1 MEGKIV
7 EYIDAQ
13 KVITAICLGEKDG
26 KLHLLLPQNREITLN
41 KARVCL
47 VSREKFN
54 SNQPK
59 DLLIK
64 KLKEEITKRETLK
77 EEIDVVSL
85 WELLVSE
92 GGVYTPYS
100 LAEFYFPGTPSS
112 FQESALFR
120 ALFRE
125 KIHFKWRGDG
135 FEVLSPERVEE
146 IQRQRSIEE
155 ERERKITEASTWF
168 RAVWAGEDAVP
179 PAESEEYI
187 RLLKE
192 WCFWQEEAPQA
203 KITKEIIQRAG
214 LNKEEHPFLLLVK
227 LGVFSKHENILLHR
241 FRIPTRF
248 SEEIKAASQ
257 ILIKNKPAF
266 FLKRED
272 LRSIYTFTIDGPET
286 RDFDDALSFE
296 TKDGHYLVGVHIT
309 DLTPFIKAGDPLDE
323 EAKERGTT
331 VYLPDGRIPMFPEAI
346 SENLASLKKGEA
358 KPALSFLITLN
369 ADAEILD
376 YKIIPSII
384 EINRH
389 FTYEEVNNLLTEN
402 ETLHTLYQL
411 ALKLRAKRTAQG
423 GMVIAL
429 PELVILFLSENTI
442 EIRQRDP
449 EQPSRILVAE
459 FMILANY
466 LAASFMDKEG
476 VPGLYRFQLPPR
488 ERVMNGTSRSIF
500 TLYLQR
506 KLLNRSQWDTKPEFH
521 HIVGLDKY
529 TSVTSPLRRYIDLI
543 IQRQI
548 VHYLQKGEPLYSERE
563 FSSLIPQVEEILRR
577 VNTVCIQRLRY
588 WILTYLKQHVKEQT
602 EAYVLEEL
610 SRGYRLLLPD
620 YLLEA
625 DLNVGPGK
633 FRRGDK
639 VRIRIESVNPLK
651 ETLKVGLA

>member
-13 KVITAICLGEKDG
+13 KIVTAICLGEKNG
-26 KLHLLLPQNREITLN
+26 RLRLLTPQGREISLN
-41 KARVCL
+41 KTRVCL
-47 VSREKFN
+47 VSRERHN
-54 SNQPK
+54 LNQPR
-59 DLLIK
+59 DILIK
-64 KLKEEITKRETLK
+64 KLREEISQRETLK
-77 EEIDVVSL
+77 EEIDVVGL
-85 WELLVSE
+85 WELLASE
-92 GGVYTPYS
+92 GGVYTPS
-100 LAEFYFPGTPSS
+100 ALAEFYFPGTPSS
-112 FQESALFR
+112 LQESALFR

-125 KIHFKWRGDG
+125 KIHFKWKGDG

-155 ERERKITEASTWF
+155 KRERDISEAATWL
-168 RAVWAGEDAVP
+168 RAVWSGEDAGL
-179 PAESEEYI
+179 PARSEEYI

-203 KITKEIIQRAG
+203 KMAKEIIQRAG

-241 FRIPTRF
+241 FHIPTRF
-248 SEEIKAASQ
+248 SEEVKAASQ
-257 ILIKNKPAF
+257 VLIKNKPAF
-266 FLKRED
+266 FSKRED
-272 LRSIYTFTIDGPET
+272 LRSVYTFTIDGPET
-286 RDFDDALSFE
+286 KDFDDALTLE
-296 TKDGHYLVGVHIT
+296 TREGQYLVGVHIT
-309 DLTPFIKAGDPLDE
+309 DLTPFIKPGDPLDE
-323 EAKERGTT
+323 EARARGAT
-331 VYLPDGRIPMFPEAI
+331 VYLPDGRIPMFPESV
-346 SENLASLKKGEA
+346 SEHLASLKKGEA

-369 ADAEILD
+369 DEAEILD
-376 YKIIPSII
+376 YKIVPSII

-411 ALKLRAKRTAQG
+411 ALKLRTRRTTQG

-429 PELVILFLSENTI
+429 PEVLVLFLSENAI
-442 EIRQRDP
+442 EIKRRDP

-476 VPGLYRFQLPPR
+476 IPGLYRSQLPPR
-488 ERVMNGTSRSIF
+488 ERVMNGTSKNIF

-506 KLLNRSQWDTKPEFH
+506 KLLNRSRWDTKPEFH

-543 IQRQI
+543 VQRQI
-548 VHYLQKGEPLYSERE
+548 VHYLQEGEPLYPEKE
-563 FSSLIPQVEEILRR
+563 FLFIIPQLEEILRR
-577 VNTVCIQRLRY
+577 ANTVCVQRLKY
-588 WILTYLKQHVKEQT
+588 WILTYLKQHLKEQT

-625 DLNVGPGK
+625 DLNVRVGK

-639 VRIRIESVNPLK
+639 IRIRIEAVNPMK
-651 ETLKVGLA
+651 EALRVGLA

>member
-100 LAEFYFPGTPSS
+100 LAEFYFPSTPSS

-227 LGVFSKHENILLHR
+227 FGVFSKHENILLHR

-331 VYLPDGRIPMFPEAI
+331 VYLPDGRIPMF
-346 SENLASLKKGEA
+346 
-358 KPALSFLITLN
+358 
-369 ADAEILD
+369 
-376 YKIIPSII
+376 
-384 EINRH
+384 
-389 FTYEEVNNLLTEN
+389 
-402 ETLHTLYQL
+402 
-411 ALKLRAKRTAQG
+411 
-423 GMVIAL
+423 
-429 PELVILFLSENTI
+429 
-442 EIRQRDP
+442 
-449 EQPSRILVAE
+449 
-459 FMILANY
+459 
-466 LAASFMDKEG
+466 
-476 VPGLYRFQLPPR
+476 
-488 ERVMNGTSRSIF
+488 
-500 TLYLQR
+500 
-506 KLLNRSQWDTKPEFH
+506 
-521 HIVGLDKY
+521 
-529 TSVTSPLRRYIDLI
+529 
-543 IQRQI
+543 
-548 VHYLQKGEPLYSERE
+548 
-563 FSSLIPQVEEILRR
+563 
-577 VNTVCIQRLRY
+577 
-588 WILTYLKQHVKEQT
+588 
-602 EAYVLEEL
+602 
-610 SRGYRLLLPD
+610 
-620 YLLEA
+620 
-625 DLNVGPGK
+625 
-633 FRRGDK
+633 
-639 VRIRIESVNPLK
+639 
-651 ETLKVGLA
+651 